1 MPGVL
6 RFNVGEVRKLYNH
19 SMAAKE
25 HSASIEQSFEAKY
38 HKGGKVV
45 MQDDIEWPDAEN
57 IDPTLIPAS
66 LWLVGDRGVYLMSN
80 GLPSML
86 VEGSQT
92 NNVVAYAQGVDP
104 RVDKEWYR
112 VKHDVFGG
120 DDGVEPLP
128 LSLFSDLMEL
138 NDDDTI
144 KILLMPESIL
154 ILAEPKAKPKAKSRT
169 PKP

>member
-1 MPGVL
+1 MRLLVA
-6 RFNVGEVRKLYNH
+6 V
-19 SMAAKE
+19 
-25 HSASIEQSFEAKY
+25 
-38 HKGGKVV
+38 
-45 MQDDIEWPDAEN
+45 PD
-57 IDPTLIPAS
+57 
-66 LWLVGDRGVYLMSN
+66 GDRGVYLMSN

-144 KILLMPESIL
+144 KILLMPESML